1 MAINDDDIEWAWD
14 KAQKV
19 RGKDPDQY
27 RRDEMGNE
35 LYKPAYGK
43 HGDKSWVIDHQNPVA
58 KGGTD
63 HRRNLR
69 ILQTEANEKKGED

>member
-1 MAINDDDIEWAWD
+1 MGSNDDDIDWAWE

-19 RGKDPDQY
+19 RGKDPDLY
-27 RRDEMGNE
+27 RRDEAGNG
-35 LYKPAYGK
+35 LYKPSYGVL
-43 HGDKSWVIDHQNPVA
+43 GEKSWEIDHRNPLA

-69 ILQTEANEKKGED
+69 VLQTKANRDKGDS